1 MIMSTVKRTA
11 LLLFIAWGGLFSLYA
26 QSNSETPSKGKDAEV
41 LFKRKDAEVSFP
53 KWLENQLLHRDIPFS
68 ANLNEEDILF
78 SNLIYA
84 NTTPLQIEIVTDF
97 IVGKKGKISNIT
109 IEKPSNI
116 TFANEIQ
123 RLISKSGP
131 WKVSKENGLR
141 TDSKLQF
148 IIPLNLK
155 GKPIM
160 LDKAPEWGEMNQRV
174 YSKRYNLTRYLHQVA
189 MHIYSRTANHV
200 EKLEFPDAAIFSI
213 MGVLQ
218 LNFNIDKTGKFS
230 DLKYVHDL
238 SGIQLG
244 YFIEEQTF
252 PGRFFIIEVKW
263 QPAVM
268 NGEAVGVSVEAKIDF
283 NKKEISWNCYL
294 NN

>member
-200 EKLEFPDAAIFSI
+200 EKLEFPDAAIFNN
-213 MGVLQ
+213 GVLQ